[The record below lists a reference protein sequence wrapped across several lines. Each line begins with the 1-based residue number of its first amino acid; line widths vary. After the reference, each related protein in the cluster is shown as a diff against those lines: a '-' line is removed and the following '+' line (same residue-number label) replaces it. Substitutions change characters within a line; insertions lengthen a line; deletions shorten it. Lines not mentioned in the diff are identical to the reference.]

1 MTTTRER
8 KVWSS
13 DAQIGT
19 AVRHSKKK
27 AGAYDTGPEECPLET
42 VLEVDLHSE
51 LELSRIKR
59 RRRTAVVTTV
69 GRALVECVD
78 IVEEG

>member
-13 DAQIGT
+13 DARIGT
-19 AVRHSKKK
+19 AVRYSKKK
-27 AGAYDTGPEECPLET
+27 AGARDTGPKSVCWKR
-42 VLEVDLHSE
+42 LEVDLHSE

-69 GRALVECVD
+69 GGTLVKRVD
-78 IVEEG
+78 VVKEG